1 MMSTRYYS
9 LPLYPFI
16 LFIVA
21 LPSLSFFSSAHSM
34 EKGTTYKSP
43 QNAQS
48 AQIGE
53 FTLKLD
59 AESLQNAQD
68 AAFKGLKTMLLQ
80 LVKTDTLDERHAK
93 DLGLEP
99 NDFVALTS
107 SIGNHQILGDAIRV
121 FHVRLKD
128 LRDFAPGQ
136 AERNLLID
144 TQQLLFPV
152 KIGNDDKFSIAV
164 QSVPRKNEPL
174 EYQARAISWR
184 PTKWGLP
191 NLTRRLST
199 QQKCSKDRRLDA
211 KEYSLV
217 SIPALNRNFLGY
229 QDNGEIK
236 LIPLTSGQDC
246 MTGAAL
252 SVKDVFLG
260 LIEEAKK
267 VGDSPR

>member
-9 LPLYPFI
+9 LPLYLLI
-16 LFIVA
+16 LFIVP

-34 EKGTTYKSP
+34 EKGTTYNSP

-48 AQIGE
+48 TQTGE

-80 LVKTDTLDERHAK
+80 LVKTDTLDEKHAK

-99 NDFVALTS
+99 NDFVELTS
-107 SIGNHQILGDAIRV
+107 SIGSHQILADAIRV

-136 AERNLLID
+136 GERNLLID

-152 KIGNDDKFSIAV
+152 KIGNDNKFSIAV

-174 EYQARAISWR
+174 DHQARAISWR

-199 QQKCSKDRRLDA
+199 QQNCLRDRRPDA

-217 SIPALNRNFLGY
+217 SIPALNRKFLAYEDHG
-229 QDNGEIK
+229 GVK
-236 LIPLTSGQDC
+236 LIPLVSGEKC
-246 MTGAAL
+246 ATGEPL
-252 SVKDVFLG
+252 SANKVFLD
-260 LIEEAKK
+260 LVQEAKS